1 MFKMFRILEMSYIL
15 RGFRIRFDV
24 TIVVSKDLQEL
35 IDLENLGSNQSLCSF
50 IMSKKVICLFDV
62 DGTLTKPRN
71 TITDH
76 MLQFLIKLSSYVP
89 LAVVSGSDFQKVSS
103 QISPSAAEKF
113 PFIFSENGLVVH
125 SYGEKISST
134 NIVEH
139 VGEDILQRLINFCLQ
154 YMSNL
159 WLPRKRGNFIE
170 FRDGLINICPVGRS
184 CTQEERDEFADYDAK
199 HKIRENFVAKMRS
212 EFHSSPLQFAI
223 GGQISIDVFPKG
235 WDKRYCLNFLK
246 DYDTIH
252 FFGDKTEETAKDW
265 VILKKSAESRIT
277 LKTEIQN
284 EC

>member
-24 TIVVSKDLQEL
+24 TIVVSK
-35 IDLENLGSNQSLCSF
+35 
-50 IMSKKVICLFDV
+50 
-62 DGTLTKPRN
+62 
-71 TITDH
+71 
-76 MLQFLIKLSSYVP
+76 
-89 LAVVSGSDFQKVSS
+89 
-103 QISPSAAEKF
+103 
-113 PFIFSENGLVVH
+113 
-125 SYGEKISST
+125 
-134 NIVEH
+134 
-139 VGEDILQRLINFCLQ
+139 
-154 YMSNL
+154 
-159 WLPRKRGNFIE
+159 
-170 FRDGLINICPVGRS
+170 
-184 CTQEERDEFADYDAK
+184 K